1 MIELDLHPLCA
12 LFPRLDGA
20 EFDALK
26 ADIAA
31 NGQRA
36 PVIIHEGQILDG
48 GNRYRACTELGVE
61 PLTVPYSGTDPF
73 AYVLSLNL
81 HRRHLSPGQ
90 QAAIV
95 AAATDWLESAQQGGT
110 GANQYASIEQ
120 TGNVAGLQTVA
131 DRATKSG
138 ASERTQRMAD
148 KVAKADPELAKRVAH
163 GEVSLPAAVRQV
175 EGAANKGGTPKS
187 DHAEAGSDDANRLAQ
202 SIEESSQGVS
212 NPETPDNSSELDTL
226 REAVQELAHEL
237 EQVTGELS
245 AYRAAESG
253 DGEKK
258 LVEQQ
263 KEIARLKAEVR
274 RLTDRR
280 DSLMNEN
287 AELKREVKS
296 LSRKIGRPARG

>member
-12 LFPRLDGA
+12 LFPRLEGV

-36 PVIIHEGQILDG
+36 PIVIHDGQILDG
-48 GNRYRACTELGVE
+48 GNRYRACVELGIE
-61 PLTVPYSGTDPF
+61 PVTTPF
-73 AYVLSLNL
+73 DGADLLAYVLSLNL

-95 AAATDWLESAQQGGT
+95 AAATDWLEAYSHGGDRKSAQSAT
-110 GANQYASIEQ
+110 LHLE
-120 TGNVAGLQTVA
+120 TVA
-131 DRATKSG
+131 ARAAQSG
-138 ASERTQRMAD
+138 ASVRTQKMAD
-148 KVAKADPELAKRVAH
+148 KVARTDPALAKRVAH

-187 DHAEAGSDDANRLAQ
+187 DHAEAGSDDENRRDQ
-202 SIEESSQGVS
+202 STEESSQGVA
-212 NPETPDNSSELDTL
+212 NPETPDNPSELDTL

-263 KEIARLKAEVR
+263 KEIARLKTEVR
-274 RLTDRR
+274 RLTERR